1 MDAVRADVEKSREEK
16 IRTIARHY
24 GYDAQSRQ
32 CIEEMAE
39 LTQAINKYWRTEL
52 ECGKYLYDPWDG
64 YMPNGSKEYFNL
76 VEEITDV
83 QIMLEQMKFFLAAG
97 HDVNRIIDEK
107 LDRQIYRIEHKSD
120 SKKAGE

>member
-83 QIMLEQMKFFLAAG
+83 QIMLEQMKFFLSAG
-97 HDVNRIIDEK
+97 YDMNRIIDEK
-107 LDRQIYRIEHKSD
+107 LDRQMERIDKNE
-120 SKKAGE
+120 